1 MTAQEERAKRRK
13 ENVKIINNRCLTFL
27 HKFVYLK
34 HMINTYAQF
43 IKAARKER
51 GLSQSFMAEKIG
63 ISRPS
68 YVAIEKG
75 ARDLTLGEFEK
86 LSGILNISFEELEN
100 RESPNYEKY
109 KQMILAFLRKGGV
122 IPKTKLAK
130 LLYFADFSWFYYHL
144 QSMSGMQ
151 YRKIQYG
158 PVSDAYFRIIDEM
171 FDRGEINITQTKD
184 GAMLISQ
191 TRSGAKV
198 DLSKINKEEEGLIKD
213 IEKKWKGKKTNE
225 IVDFAHKQ
233 FPYLFA
239 KDNEIVSYGLF
250 TQENPDEIY

>member
-1 MTAQEERAKRRK
+1 
-13 ENVKIINNRCLTFL
+13 
-27 HKFVYLK
+27 
-34 HMINTYAQF
+34 MINKYAKF
-43 IKAARKER
+43 IKDLRKER

-63 ISRPS
+63 LSRPS

-75 ARDLTLGEFEK
+75 TRDLTLGEFEK
-86 LSGILNISFEELEN
+86 LSSVLNVSLEELEN
-100 RESPNYEKY
+100 KELPNYEKY

-130 LLYFADFSWFYYHL
+130 LLYFADFGWFYYNL

-158 PVSDAYFRIIDEM
+158 PVSDTYFRIIDEM
-171 FDRGEINITQTKD
+171 FDKGEIDITQTKD

-191 TRSGAKV
+191 TRSGAKI
-198 DLSKINKEEEGLIKD
+198 DLFKINKKEEELIEN
-213 IEKKWKGKKTNE
+213 IEKKWKDKKTNE
-225 IVDFAHKQ
+225 IVDFTHKQ
-233 FPYLFA
+233 LPYLYA
-239 KDNEIVSYGLF
+239 QDNEIVSYGLF